1 MAQLK
6 DLIVT
11 GDARVVG
18 DLYGQKIYTNGSEVA
33 KKTDIPTITDT
44 YSATSSD
51 GMSGK
56 AVASA
61 ISGKQNSLTTQTAY
75 SAKGS
80 ATKVPQ
86 ITTNT
91 LGQVTGI
98 TEVTITQPTVN
109 NATLTIQKNGTNVA
123 TFGANASS
131 NVTANITVPTVTDT
145 YSTTS
150 SDAMSGKA
158 VASAISGKQDTLV
171 SGTSIKTINNE
182 SILGSGNIT
191 VSGGGTSNY
200 NDLTNKP
207 QINGVTLSGNKTSA
221 DLSIPKILT
230 GTTAPASTL
239 GSNGDIYILL
249 ED

>member
-1 MAQLK
+1 LVSDIPDLSTKQDKITTTNKLSY
-6 DLIVT
+6 DLISGT
-11 GDARVVG
+11 
-18 DLYGQKIYTNGSEVA
+18 
-33 KKTDIPTITDT
+33 PTI
-44 YSATSSD
+44 
-51 GMSGK
+51 
-56 AVASA
+56 
-61 ISGKQNSLTTQTAY
+61 
-75 SAKGS
+75 
-80 ATKVPQ
+80 
-86 ITTNT
+86 
-91 LGQVTGI
+91 
-98 TEVTITQPTVN
+98 PTVN

-145 YSTTS
+145 YSSTS
-150 SDAMSGKA
+150 SNGMSGKA

-191 VSGGGTSNY
+191 ISGGASNY
-200 NDLTNKP
+200 NDLTDKP

-221 DLSIPKILT
+221 DLGIPKILT
-230 GTTAPASTL
+230 GTTTPASTL